1 MRTLRAYSS
10 AGRASALQAEG
21 HRFEPYYAHHF
32 FKVFFALYKCGL
44 VVQLVRMP
52 ACHAGG
58 RRFEP
63 VPGRQFLHTICWC
76 GSTVEQLICNQQV
89 GGSIPSTS
97 SIYLA
102 TDDTLSQITRL
113 SLKSFEGFPS
123 GQRGRTVNPLA
134 ELSMVRI
141 HLPRP
146 FFQIVCMR
154 KWLRGRA
161 SPCQGEGREFESRL
175 PLQFCADV
183 VQW

>member
-1 MRTLRAYSS
+1 MTERRGRVLRYVTEERRSS
-10 AGRASALQAEG
+10 NAAVCEIDKQ
-21 HRFEPYYAHHF
+21 
-32 FKVFFALYKCGL
+32 CGL

-63 VPGRQFLHTICWC
+63 VPGRQFLRRICWC

-97 SIYLA
+97 SNKKLNGECA
-102 TDDTLSQITRL
+102 NSSNNMT
-113 SLKSFEGFPS
+113 SLKNDVEGFPS

-134 ELSMVRI
+134 KLSMVRI

-146 FFQIVCMR
+146 IFAEV
-154 KWLRGRA
+154 A
-161 SPCQGEGREFESRL
+161 QG
-175 PLQFCADV
+175 
-183 VQW
+183 